1 MPADFVD
8 LLAVVMF
15 TSYVLIEMNHAL
27 THEKWCVAPVSII
40 QAAKA
45 LVIWKFWT
53 ITSSI
58 FSVCIR
64 TFTAFVGSPINL
76 ATTSVVVVVL
86 PCSQLGSSFVTPS
99 AFLGA
104 FHHSGAWSGCA
115 VKHIPFLDILW
126 CPLHSWHSG
135 FPPLPP
141 PILLFAGSDIVV
153 PRRFLLTLPEAMFE
167 AIPEVEAA
175 VLSTLG
181 LLFVPA
187 VGFDLSLAEPLI
199 SRYVLISRA
208 ISRGS

>member
-8 LLAVVMF
+8 LLAVVIF
-15 TSYVLIEMNHAL
+15 ISYVLIEMNHAL
-27 THEKWCVAPVSII
+27 THEKWYVAPVSII

-45 LVIWKFWT
+45 FVIWKFWT
-53 ITSSI
+53 IILSI

-64 TFTAFVGSPINL
+64 IFTIFVSSPINL
-76 ATTSVVVVVL
+76 ATTSVVIVVL
-86 PCSQLGSSFVTPS
+86 PCSQLGSSFVTP
-99 AFLGA
+99 FLGA
-104 FHHSGAWSGCA
+104 FYHSRAWSRCA

-141 PILLFAGSDIVV
+141 PIFLFAGSNIVM

-181 LLFVPA
+181 LLFVSA